1 MTDVDARLEP
11 GALPDL
17 VRCPCCGRGLTY
29 RAGPDPG
36 AGLRNYTRQVAGPER
51 AVLYGACPWCLARW
65 HRYPRGHPLYEAA
78 APLVQEWPAVGV
90 RAWPSAWRNNRVRV
104 LTDAGAVHLVPATSR
119 PSGGRKWSGGAVHVL
134 TAWNPGGRPSSL
146 KANLAAQRRLVRR
159 LRWSRAVVK
168 TGATFDDDLRW
179 AEQAV
184 VLTDVD
190 PATVT
195 DLARRFDQPAYLQV
209 SDGLMAP
216 VDRVRGEPVCP
227 PVPVVAVP
235 AVAGCPASSDDIAP
249 GGVCRDPGGPWGS
262 ASMHESLRWT
272 LRRDLLLATL
282 GCGICHGRPPA
293 RATRGGPVAV
303 SGQVV
308 ASRYGP
314 GR

>member
-1 MTDVDARLEP
+1 
-11 GALPDL
+11 
-17 VRCPCCGRGLTY
+17 
-29 RAGPDPG
+29 
-36 AGLRNYTRQVAGPER
+36 
-51 AVLYGACPWCLARW
+51 
-65 HRYPRGHPLYEAA
+65 
-78 APLVQEWPAVGV
+78 
-90 RAWPSAWRNNRVRV
+90 
-104 LTDAGAVHLVPATSR
+104 
-119 PSGGRKWSGGAVHVL
+119 VL

-159 LRWSRAVVK
+159 LRWSRAVVRV
-168 TGATFDDDLRW
+168 GATCDGDLRW

-195 DLARRFDQPAYLQV
+195 DLARRFDQPAYLRV
-209 SDGLMAP
+209 INGLMAP

-235 AVAGCPASSDDIAP
+235 EVAGCPVSSDDIVP
-249 GGVCRDPGGPWGS
+249 GGVCRDPGGPWVS

-303 SGQVV
+303 SEQVI